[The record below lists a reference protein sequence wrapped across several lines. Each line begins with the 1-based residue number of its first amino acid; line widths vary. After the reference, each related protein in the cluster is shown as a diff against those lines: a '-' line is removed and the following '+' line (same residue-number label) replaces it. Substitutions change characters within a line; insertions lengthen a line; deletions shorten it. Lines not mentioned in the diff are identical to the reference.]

1 MYLKFWMTLRIV
13 ARNLCS
19 SHFIKVPAVLGDER
33 KQGGPSVYAWVE
45 RAVRKCQKEAEKRS
59 PRHLYEAALTG

>member
-33 KQGGPSVYAWVE
+33 KQGGLCMGGA
-45 RAVRKCQKEAEKRS
+45 RS
-59 PRHLYEAALTG
+59 EEMSEGS